1 MSMKPKEV
9 IINKKVV
16 GIVEDGTLSKVIDSS
31 KHLLR
36 TPPAIAFDELAL
48 SEAEEQ
54 GASKIKVKDK
64 LTGITYYSTIEAVRS
79 RGFTFNRGF
88 GNQVGLSLTEWSK
101 NEESQVKIFRYNRT
115 RRRIVICCMMS

>member
-9 IINKKVV
+9 IINEKVV

-101 NEESQVKIFRYNRT
+101 NEESQVKIFDT
-115 RRRIVICCMMS
+115 TEQEEE

>member
-1 MSMKPKEV
+1 MKKKEV
-9 IINKKVV
+9 IVNKKVV
-16 GIVEDGTLSKVIDSS
+16 GTVKDGTLSREIDSS

-88 GNQVGLSLTEWSK
+88 GNQRLRWLRPECHMQSPALQCNFPAPPGSRSHNWW
-101 NEESQVKIFRYNRT
+101 R
-115 RRRIVICCMMS
+115 

>member
-1 MSMKPKEV
+1 MSMKPKKV
-9 IINKKVV
+9 IVNKKEVGVV
-16 GIVEDGTLSKVIDSS
+16 KDKTLVKEIDSS

-48 SEAEEQ
+48 SEAEEL
-54 GASKIKVKDK
+54 GASRIKVKDK

-101 NEESQVKIFRYNRT
+101 NEESQVKIFDT
-115 RRRIVICCMMS
+115 TEQEGE

>member
-1 MSMKPKEV
+1 MTK
-9 IINKKVV
+9 INAVQEQV
-16 GIVEDGTLSKVIDSS
+16 MAQGNM
-31 KHLLR
+31 
-36 TPPAIAFDELAL
+36 

-101 NEESQVKIFRYNRT
+101 NEESQVKIFDT
-115 RRRIVICCMMS
+115 AE